1 MSNVYF
7 GAYGSPANGNW
18 NVASNWYSSLGDSQ
32 DSPIHLGRVPN
43 ISTDNAVIVNGTVTT
58 PPASGTW
65 DITVEG
71 WSTPDAINY
80 YGSVSCGIWGNLVLS
95 SGGTI
100 NNLSA
105 NTLLIGRY
113 NPAGGS
119 WMTIGSNVIIT
130 GGITTDRFSDGSSLS
145 AGAAVIGGNYPSSI
159 PLSRASGSWRTN
171 ATIPAVLTGNVPVSG
186 VPDIL
191 LNQML

>member
-1 MSNVYF
+1 MSGVYF
-7 GAYGSPANGNW
+7 GAYYSPANGNW
-18 NVASNWYSSLGDSQ
+18 NDASNWYSYFGDSQ

-43 ISTDNAVIVNGTVTT
+43 ISTDNAIIVNGTVTT

-65 DITVEG
+65 DLTVEG
-71 WSTPDAINY
+71 WSFNDTNY

-105 NTLLIGRY
+105 NTLVIGSY

-119 WMTIGSNVIIT
+119 GMTIGSNVIIT
-130 GGITTDRFSDGSSLS
+130 GGITTASFADASSLS

-159 PLSRASGSWRTN
+159 PLSRASGSWKTN